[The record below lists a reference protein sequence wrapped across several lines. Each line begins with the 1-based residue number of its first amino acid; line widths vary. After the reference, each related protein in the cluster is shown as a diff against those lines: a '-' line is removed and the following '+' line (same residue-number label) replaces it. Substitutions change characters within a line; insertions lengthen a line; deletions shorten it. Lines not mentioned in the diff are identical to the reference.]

1 MNMPE
6 KNSQSPIQNNKSKL
20 TSKQQFSLEKAK
32 IAKKIIG
39 HPALIQKSNSLGD
52 LASDWLT
59 KWVGSWAFI
68 ILFAVYVIVWIGA
81 NAYAIVNQWDPFP
94 FIFLN
99 LTLSVLAAIQ
109 APVIL
114 MSQNR
119 EAKKER
125 IRSEYDYSVNRRAE
139 REISEIKKQL
149 DRIERKLKK

>member
-1 MNMPE
+1 MPE
-6 KNSQSPIQNNKSKL
+6 KKISPSDKSKL

-32 IAKKIIG
+32 IAKKVTG
-39 HPALIQKSNSLGD
+39 HPSVTLKSTSFGD
-52 LASDWLT
+52 RASDWLT
-59 KWVGSWAFI
+59 TWVGSWAFI
-68 ILFAVYVIVWIGA
+68 FLFVVYLIVWIGA
-81 NAYAIVNQWDPFP
+81 NAYAIINQWDPFP

-125 IRSEYDYSVNRRAE
+125 IRSEYDYSVNRKAQ
-139 REISEIKKQL
+139 REIEDIKKQL
-149 DRIERKLKK
+149 DRIERRLNK